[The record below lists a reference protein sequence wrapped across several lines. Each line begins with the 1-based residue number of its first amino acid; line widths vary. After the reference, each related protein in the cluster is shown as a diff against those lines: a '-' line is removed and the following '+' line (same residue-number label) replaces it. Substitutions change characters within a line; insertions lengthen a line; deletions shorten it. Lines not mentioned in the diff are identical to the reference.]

1 MRHNGE
7 NSLPAWLTECCAR
20 LILGTRIIDKS
31 YAAVDRA
38 RSTLILA
45 LASDAVLA
53 RFNDLAYAR
62 DVTYDPGSPAFRSGL
77 FPWEEQVITTYFPSA
92 PARLLIGGAGG
103 GREVL
108 ALAQKGYEV
117 IAFEPCAQL
126 ATAMACR
133 LAERSNIKIYRA
145 CYEDLP
151 WLFPT
156 LSDQPATTLEVEARF
171 EAAVLGW
178 ASYSHLRTEAQRIR
192 TLSLFARYVHGPILV
207 SFFPPRGEALEKEER
222 TGRLEK
228 LLKRFRRQSDGF
240 SVYFGFTHNVSAAEL
255 EGTANRSGLKIIHI
269 DAGGATV
276 MPHAVFFPVGFPQSR
291 SP

>member
-7 NSLPAWLTECCAR
+7 SSLPAWLIKCCAR
-20 LILGTRIIDKS
+20 LILGTRIIDKA

-45 LASDAVLA
+45 LASDGVLA

-62 DVTYDPGSPAFRSGL
+62 DVTYDPGSPAFRCGL
-77 FPWEEQVITTYFPSA
+77 FPWEEQAITTYFPSA

-103 GREVL
+103 GREAL

-133 LAERSNIKIYRA
+133 LEERLNVKIYRA

-151 WLFPT
+151 CLFPT
-156 LSDQPATTLEVEARF
+156 RSDQPATTLDVEPRF
-171 EAAVLGW
+171 EAAILSW

-207 SFFPPRGEALEKEER
+207 SFFTSLRGEAFEKEER

-228 LLKRFRRQSDGF
+228 LLKRSTRQSDGLF
-240 SVYFGFTHNVSAAEL
+240 RLYAQGE
-255 EGTANRSGLKIIHI
+255 
-269 DAGGATV
+269 
-276 MPHAVFFPVGFPQSR
+276 MPHAVLFPR